1 MKVKTSASAG
11 SDYLMAFRPF
21 LKYEHQRDHAL
32 EIGRNKKLTKKFKAF
47 VREEEG
53 EDMLFLKVK

>member
-1 MKVKTSASAG
+1 
-11 SDYLMAFRPF
+11 MAFRPF

-32 EIGRNKKLTKKFKAF
+32 EIGRNKKLTQKFKAF